1 MFWENLLR
9 KIRVSVMYWI
19 KALYLDRGYKSFTMT
34 YFSLFVTA
42 FFNSDV
48 NYLQV
53 YSTKPNLIAYISI
66 K

>member
-1 MFWENLLR
+1 MWH
-9 KIRVSVMYWI
+9 IRL
-19 KALYLDRGYKSFTMT
+19 KALYLERDLKSFTMT

-48 NYLQV
+48 NYLEV
-53 YSTKPNLIAYISI
+53 YSTKPDLIAYISV

>member
-1 MFWENLLR
+1 
-9 KIRVSVMYWI
+9 MYWI

-53 YSTKPNLIAYISI
+53 YSTKPDLIAYISI